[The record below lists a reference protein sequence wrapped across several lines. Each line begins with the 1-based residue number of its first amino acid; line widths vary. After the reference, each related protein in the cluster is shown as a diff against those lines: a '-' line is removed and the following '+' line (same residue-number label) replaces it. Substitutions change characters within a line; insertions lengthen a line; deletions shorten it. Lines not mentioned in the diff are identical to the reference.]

1 MLCVNNYTQN
11 YIDECRSR
19 VAAQVSAYQTLVA
32 AAKNQAT
39 ADEPLVNAAIDAFE
53 PHFFNN
59 MVLALEYYFVHRARA
74 IEKKDGN
81 PLNEVRMLCHS
92 MMNNHNRMDAD
103 KTIKFDPAK
112 SVLKYWADDEIKLN
126 EQISYAFP
134 QPSLLRLKVNICELA
149 MGWQQSI
156 E

>member
-1 MLCVNNYTQN
+1 MLCVNNYSQK

-32 AAKNQAT
+32 TARNQTAT
-39 ADEPLVNAAIDAFE
+39 DEPLLYAAIEAFE

-59 MVLALEYYFVHRARA
+59 MVLALDSYFVHRARA

-81 PLNEVRMLCHS
+81 PLNEVRMLCNS
-92 MMNNHNRMDAD
+92 MMSNNDRMCAD

-112 SVLKYWADDEIKLN
+112 FVLKYRVGDEIKLN
-126 EQISYAFP
+126 EADFILLSSAFFA
-134 QPSLLRLKVNICELA
+134 E
-149 MGWQQSI
+149 I
-156 E
+156 ESKYL